1 MKRTNEY
8 QTRQKKAI
16 EEAFRTVGA
25 EHTTVAELTSVL
37 AARGENVGRTTVWR
51 ALERL
56 VESGLARKYTAAQG
70 ESVCYQW
77 VGESR
82 CREHFHLKCNSCGK
96 LIHME
101 CSLMD
106 SLARHVEEDHRFCV
120 DPLKT
125 VLYGLC
131 EECRS

>member
-16 EEAFRTVGA
+16 EEVFQTVGA
-25 EHTTVAELTSVL
+25 EHTTVAQLTQFL
-37 AARGENVGRTTVWR
+37 TEKGQNVGRTTVWR
-51 ALERL
+51 TLERL
-56 VESGLARKYTAAQG
+56 VETGLARKYTAAQG

-77 VGESR
+77 VGENT
-82 CREHFHLKCNSCGK
+82 CHHHFHLKCNSCGK

-101 CSLMD
+101 CSLME
-106 SLARHVEEDHRFCV
+106 SLTHHVEEDHRFLV

-125 VLYGLC
+125 VLYGIC
-131 EECRS
+131 EECRP